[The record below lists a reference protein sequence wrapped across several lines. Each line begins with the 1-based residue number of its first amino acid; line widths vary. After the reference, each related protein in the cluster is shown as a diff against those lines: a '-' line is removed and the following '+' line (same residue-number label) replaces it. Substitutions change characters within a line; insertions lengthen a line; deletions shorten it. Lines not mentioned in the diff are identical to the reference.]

1 MSGSIATVNPT
12 GGNFIARAWLSTV
25 YRKGDV
31 MQTEPQ
37 EVPPD
42 KPGQPTEP
50 PQESPPG
57 NPRPEVPPPMHDP
70 GEPKQPQELPG
81 YVPDELPVRAP
92 DGPRTPNPATD
103 NNMASLLASIPGG
116 AATRRVATQA
126 SQSIQLRNQGVA
138 MSGKDRPEY
147 LMNIARVILSGM
159 RNKFPKIENRF
170 RRPPYSGP
178 MTIS

>member
-1 MSGSIATVNPT
+1 MP
-12 GGNFIARAWLSTV
+12 
-25 YRKGDV
+25 
-31 MQTEPQ
+31 TEPQ

-81 YVPDELPVRAP
+81 YVPEESPVRGP

-103 NNMASLLASIPGG
+103 NNMASLSASIPGG
-116 AATRRVATQA
+116 AATHRVTLQA
-126 SQSIQLRNQGVA
+126 SQRIRLRNRNVA
-138 MSGKDRPEY
+138 TPGKDRPEY
-147 LMNIARVILSGM
+147 VMNIARIILSGM

-170 RRPPYSGP
+170 CRPPYSGP
-178 MTIS
+178 MTIC